1 MHLSNTAITEHGV
14 LITLH
19 EFLTIK
25 TKDIG
30 FGGFAQR
37 DPFTFLT
44 KSGKELQIGIQASS
58 VQYCTPQETSHE
70 FKFYSE
76 VEGQSPSW
84 TMSEEVVEQYAED
97 PENPTSTLYAYIPL
111 VVLAKEIYVA
121 IQD

>member
-19 EFLTIK
+19 EFLTVK

-37 DPFTFLT
+37 EPFTFLT

-84 TMSEEVVEQYAED
+84 VMSSDTIEEHAED
-97 PENPTSTLYAYIPL
+97 IEAPTSTIYPYIPL
-111 VVLAKEIYVA
+111 TVLAKEIYLA

>member
-1 MHLSNTAITEHGV
+1 MILSNTSISEHGV
-14 LITLH
+14 LITLY

-25 TKDIG
+25 TQDIG

-37 DPFTFLT
+37 EPFTFLT
-44 KSGKELQIGIQASS
+44 KSGKKLQIGIQASC

-84 TMSEEVVEQYAED
+84 IMSPETVDEYAED
-97 PENPTSTLYAYIPL
+97 VEEPMSTLYAYIPL
-111 VVLAKEIYVA
+111 TVLAKEIYTA
-121 IQD
+121 IQN